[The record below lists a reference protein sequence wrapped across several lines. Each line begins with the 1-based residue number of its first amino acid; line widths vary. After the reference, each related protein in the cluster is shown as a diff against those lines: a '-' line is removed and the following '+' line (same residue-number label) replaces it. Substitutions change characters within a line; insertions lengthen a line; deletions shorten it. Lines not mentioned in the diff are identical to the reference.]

1 MAERIKLGGL
11 WLNKTKDGREYLT
24 GKLSPSVKILI
35 FKNNFRNAENQPS
48 HIMYLAP
55 SRPRRTPPRNA
66 ATAGA
71 GGESFFSSEV
81 PDAADP
87 GDADE
92 DEEGADFRPAAP
104 PRPAPGTGG
113 APNRAAGGPP
123 SRPAAGPP
131 PAAAARRGNR
141 PASGS
146 GDASAP
152 RRPAPRPAPEDDPDL
167 SDLDDP
173 FAE

>member
-55 SRPRRTPPRNA
+55 VETEENAARNA

-92 DEEGADFRPAAP
+92 DEEGADFRPVAP
-104 PRPAPGTGG
+104 TRPAPSTGG

-123 SRPAAGPP
+123 NRPAAGPP
-131 PAAAARRGNR
+131 PTAPRRGNP
-141 PASGS
+141 PATGS
-146 GDASAP
+146 GDAAAP

>member
-55 SRPRRTPPRNA
+55 VETEENAARNA
-66 ATAGA
+66 NTAGA
-71 GGESFFSSEV
+71 GGESFFSSDL
-81 PDAADP
+81 PDAAES
-87 GDADE
+87 GNAE
-92 DEEGADFRPAAP
+92 EEEEGNDFRPAAA
-104 PRPAPGTGG
+104 PRPAPSTGG
-113 APNRAAGGPP
+113 APSRAAAAPP
-123 SRPAAGPP
+123 NRPAAAPP
-131 PAAAARRGNR
+131 QPAPRRGNG
-141 PASGS
+141 PTSGGG
-146 GDASAP
+146 GDAPA
-152 RRPAPRPAPEDDPDL
+152 RRPAPRPAPEDDADL
-167 SDLDDP
+167 NDLDDP